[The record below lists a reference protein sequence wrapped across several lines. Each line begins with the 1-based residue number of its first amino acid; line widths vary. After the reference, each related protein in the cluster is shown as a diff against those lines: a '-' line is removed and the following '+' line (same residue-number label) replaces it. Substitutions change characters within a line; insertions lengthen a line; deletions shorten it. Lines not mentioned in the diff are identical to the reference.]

1 MTERVPLIATDP
13 LTKSEGSVAPVA
25 SPISQSPATCVFQVT
40 GPALLAIKTRL
51 NNFWVS
57 AMMSSN
63 FHPLFNKDKLIGNRF
78 PPDKKIQYV

>member
-40 GPALLAIKTRL
+40 GPALLAIKIRL
-51 NNFWVS
+51 NKNYI
-57 AMMSSN
+57 
-63 FHPLFNKDKLIGNRF
+63 LYIYKLIINF
-78 PPDKKIQYV
+78 YIYL